1 MYCKKCHTLLEEDNL
16 VCKKCKF
23 DNGKN
28 VITKNKKDLQ
38 NLDKEINEE
47 IIHKD
52 YILPTFIVVGVLT
65 LGALLLYSVKDTK
78 SDLEQNPETTTSIIV
93 EKETKHEFTFNKIKL
108 YYTDSFGS
116 ATSTIFYIQNAAI
129 NITFRNIEL
138 DDYKQLLEA
147 NECLDSKLGDVAAK
161 TYAGD
166 NSYSYLFMVDD
177 EYYNITVN
185 YSDSH
190 DMNEQVTNEIN
201 KILKT
206 IEIKK
211 SSK

>member
-1 MYCKKCHTLLEEDNL
+1 MYCKKCHTLLEENSP

-23 DNGKN
+23 DNKKN
-28 VITKNKKDLQ
+28 VINTNKKDLQ
-38 NLDKEINEE
+38 NIINEINESQK
-47 IIHKD
+47 HKD
-52 YILPTFIVVGVLT
+52 YIIPSLITLSVIV
-65 LGALLLYSVKDTK
+65 LGAILLYSIKDTK
-78 SDLEQNPETTTSIIV
+78 SDLKPEPTTTTKIV
-93 EKETKHEFTFNKIKL
+93 VDKEATNQFTFNNIKL
-108 YYTDSFGS
+108 YYTDEFGS

-138 DDYKQLLEA
+138 EEYKQLLEA
-147 NECLDSKLGDVAAK
+147 NECLDSKLGDIAAK
-161 TYAGD
+161 TYAGET
-166 NSYSYLFMVDD
+166 SYSYLFMVND

-185 YSDSH
+185 YSNSR
-190 DMNEQVTNEIN
+190 DMTEQIANEIN